1 MTTKQVFE
9 TVALSNFDKLKD
21 LIDKGYEETS
31 DFIETVN
38 SLSMDL
44 ENVARILSE
53 EELVHE

>member
-9 TVALSNFDKLKD
+9 TVALSNFDKLKN